1 MIKQSHRRQWSY
13 LRDGTSSW
21 SSQAVG
27 FVCKSPIQQR
37 RLGVIRRQNG
47 DDIDLRV
54 VMCSTTGDM
63 ESFDAR
69 QGNASDDLL
78 GQQGVKKPIDHID
91 RALIAM
97 KEYIRDPSKAFRDFR
112 MFVYETLDLIMND
125 VHKPKFMIT
134 VQTALLV
141 LLVVCMFLGIM
152 YTMDHVMSLLKF
164 LLNKK

>member
-1 MIKQSHRRQWSY
+1 
-13 LRDGTSSW
+13 
-21 SSQAVG
+21 
-27 FVCKSPIQQR
+27 
-37 RLGVIRRQNG
+37 
-47 DDIDLRV
+47 
-54 VMCSTTGDM
+54 M

-91 RALIAM
+91 RALMAM
-97 KEYIRDPSKAFRDFR
+97 KQYIQDPSKAFRDFR

-134 VQTALLV
+134 VHTALLV

-152 YTMDHVMSLLKF
+152 YTMDHVMSLLKI